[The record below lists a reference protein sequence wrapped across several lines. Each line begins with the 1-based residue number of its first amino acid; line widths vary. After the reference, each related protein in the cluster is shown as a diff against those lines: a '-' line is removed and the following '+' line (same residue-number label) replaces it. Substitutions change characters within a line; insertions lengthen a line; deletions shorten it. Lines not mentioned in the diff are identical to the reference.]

1 MAPEKSKQQPSRSLD
16 ETIPAS
22 CSFTSQE
29 LDSEAWSRWI
39 RCMYTPGLTATEF
52 LDHWNQAYNRTQADL
67 MALDT
72 EIPKIVQ
79 YWQFLEAVHSHPD
92 LEQWYPNA
100 DWESKE
106 AISMDQVRGQFL
118 EIAINIPAKKQIVA
132 LVARSSKGLRQSSIR
147 MPLSYLCSVI
157 KYPFAANRRGIVFFA
172 SLHNEVEEYEGELF
186 IVVNGW
192 DGLMT
197 DRMSFYNLFS
207 HWAERITLR
216 IYSQESTWQQ
226 KKFFE
231 VNVAKVCSVFRGE
244 IEFDIE
250 DLGSGF
256 SLKDST
262 ALFIRRFSAISLM
275 KDDISV
281 VSTELR
287 ALTNV
292 RNEQPESRNLS
303 KHICGDCNIPFPTS
317 IDLNRHMHH
326 KHEQHENP
334 EMHLRC
340 TFCGYLFSRKDHRD
354 RHARETCPQNRTPQS
369 LTRETVFHQPYL
381 SKHEPT
387 ADQVCLNDVQPS
399 LDQQSLIK
407 QEPPAKELK
416 RCRRG
421 SKVRFL
427 PPESL
432 PKGSDNGILSYYQ
445 LTERH
450 AKHLPR
456 LELNPGNLDG
466 MEKDIVYKGELFVD
480 ILSANTSND
489 IHSPQS
495 CERIMRET
503 TASDIKRPHLGIL
516 TSLTNIY
523 TQRELNGWQDGHSL
537 DRTRLGKSQCP
548 QGNRRV
554 CTQITAVFQD
564 HGPLAYSVS
573 IVG

>member
-1 MAPEKSKQQPSRSLD
+1 MAPEQSEQQPSRSLD
-16 ETIPAS
+16 EPPPAS
-22 CSFTSQE
+22 CSFASQE
-29 LDSEAWSRWI
+29 LGSETWSRWI
-39 RCMYTPGLTATEF
+39 RCVYTPGLTATEF
-52 LDHWNQAYNRTQADL
+52 LDHWNQAYNFTQADL

-100 DWESKE
+100 GWESKE
-106 AISMDQVRGQFL
+106 DTSMDQVRSQFL
-118 EIAINIPAKKQIVA
+118 EIAINIPARKQIVA
-132 LVARSSKGLRQSSIR
+132 LVARSSSGSRMEKDDYLLWSLEWTKLFYERTYGKIQSECRFLTFVQSSNT
-147 MPLSYLCSVI
+147 PLRPTGEVSS
-157 KYPFAANRRGIVFFA
+157 FFA
-172 SLHNEVEEYEGELF
+172 SLRNEVEEYEGELL

-192 DGLMT
+192 DGLTT

-231 VNVAKVCSVFRGE
+231 VNVAQVCSVFRGE

-250 DLGSGF
+250 DLDNDF
-256 SLKDST
+256 SLNDST
-262 ALFIRRFSAISLM
+262 ALFIRRFSAISLI

-287 ALTNV
+287 ALTNF

-326 KHEQHENP
+326 KHEQYANP
-334 EMHLRC
+334 EKHLRC
-340 TFCGYLFSRKDHRD
+340 TFCRYLFSRKDHRD
-354 RHARETCPQNRTPQS
+354 RHERETCPQNRTPQI

-381 SKHEPT
+381 PKHELT
-387 ADQVCLNDVQPS
+387 ADQECSKDLQPS

-427 PPESL
+427 PPGSL

-456 LELNPGNLDG
+456 LELNPGNFDG
-466 MEKDIVYKGELFVD
+466 MEKDIVYKGELFCRYPKCEHFKRYSQPTK
-480 ILSANTSND
+480 LRTHYERNHGFRYQAS
-489 IHSPQS
+489 SPG
-495 CERIMRET
+495 
-503 TASDIKRPHLGIL
+503 HLNKFDEHLHAEGIEWL
-516 TSLTNIY
+516 ARWAQL
-523 TQRELNGWQDGHSL
+523 GQDEAGEKPMP
-537 DRTRLGKSQCP
+537 TRK
-548 QGNRRV
+548 
-554 CTQITAVFQD
+554 
-564 HGPLAYSVS
+564 
-573 IVG
+573 